1 MSVPVLSCRKL
12 RVRLRIIVKRSY
24 RYTARRTFA
33 DAAAAALLLNTTN
46 SERTWSC
53 SQKPR
58 VRASSHLLSDV

>member
-46 SERTWSC
+46 SERT
-53 SQKPR
+53 
-58 VRASSHLLSDV
+58 